1 MYNINVKD
9 KKRKNLSKNKQSQ
22 SKSKNVKEKKT
33 MAKKITARENY
44 IAIAEFVRA
53 NGGDEAWAEFL
64 DAQVTK
70 LDAKAEK
77 AKAKR
82 AEKAAEPD
90 PFIEAIAGAIGD
102 EPITADEIVAKLGIE
117 DLTKNKVTARIGKI
131 EGVEK
136 VDIKVENAEGK
147 TVKRVAYVKA

>member
-1 MYNINVKD
+1 
-9 KKRKNLSKNKQSQ
+9 
-22 SKSKNVKEKKT
+22 

-44 IAIAEFVRA
+44 IAIAEFVKA
-53 NGGDEAWAEFL
+53 NDGDAAWATFL
-64 DAQVTK
+64 ENEVAK
-70 LDAKAEK
+70 LDKKAEK

-90 PFIEAIAGAIGD
+90 PYIEAIAGAIGD
-102 EPITADEIVAKLGIE
+102 EPITADEIVAKLDIE
-117 DLTKNKVTARIGKI
+117 DLTKNKVTARIGKL

>member
-1 MYNINVKD
+1 M
-9 KKRKNLSKNKQSQ
+9 
-22 SKSKNVKEKKT
+22 T
-33 MAKKITARENY
+33 KKITARENY
-44 IAIAEFVRA
+44 VAIADFVKA
-53 NGGDEAWAEFL
+53 NGGDEAWVAFL
-64 DAQVTK
+64 NTQVEK

-90 PFIEAIAGAIGD
+90 PYIEAIAGAIGD

>member
-1 MYNINVKD
+1 
-9 KKRKNLSKNKQSQ
+9 
-22 SKSKNVKEKKT
+22 

-44 IAIAEFVRA
+44 IAIAEFVKV
-53 NGGDEAWAEFL
+53 NGGDEAWATFL
-64 DAQVTK
+64 ENEVAK
-70 LDAKAEK
+70 LDKKAEK

-90 PFIEAIAGAIGD
+90 PYIDAIAGAIGD

-117 DLTKNKVTARIGKI
+117 DLTKNKVTARIGKL
-131 EGVEK
+131 EGIEK

>member
-1 MYNINVKD
+1 M
-9 KKRKNLSKNKQSQ
+9 
-22 SKSKNVKEKKT
+22 T
-33 MAKKITARENY
+33 KKITARENY
-44 IAIAEFVRA
+44 VAIADFVKA
-53 NGGDEAWAEFL
+53 NGGDEAWVAFL
-64 DAQVTK
+64 NTQVEK
-70 LDAKAEK
+70 LDAKAAK
-77 AKAKR
+77 AKEKR

-90 PFIEAIAGAIGD
+90 PYIDAIAGAIGD

-147 TVKRVAYVKA
+147 TVKRVAYVRA

>member
-1 MYNINVKD
+1 
-9 KKRKNLSKNKQSQ
+9 
-22 SKSKNVKEKKT
+22 

-44 IAIAEFVRA
+44 IAIAEFVKA
-53 NGGDEAWAEFL
+53 NGGDEAWATFL
-64 DAQVTK
+64 ENEVAK
-70 LDAKAEK
+70 LDKKAEK

-90 PFIEAIAGAIGD
+90 PYIDAIAGAIGD

-117 DLTKNKVTARIGKI
+117 DLTKNKVTARIGKL
-131 EGVEK
+131 EGIEK
-136 VDIKVENAEGK
+136 VDVKVENAEGK

>member
-1 MYNINVKD
+1 
-9 KKRKNLSKNKQSQ
+9 
-22 SKSKNVKEKKT
+22 

-53 NGGDEAWAEFL
+53 NGGDEAWAAFL

-90 PFIEAIAGAIGD
+90 PFIEAIADAIGD

>member
-1 MYNINVKD
+1 
-9 KKRKNLSKNKQSQ
+9 
-22 SKSKNVKEKKT
+22 

-44 IAIAEFVRA
+44 IAIAEFVKA
-53 NGGDEAWAEFL
+53 NGGDEAWVTFL
-64 DAQVTK
+64 EAQVAK

-90 PFIEAIAGAIGD
+90 PYLEAIAGVIGE
-102 EPITADEIVAKLGIE
+102 EPITADEIVAKLDIE

>member
-1 MYNINVKD
+1 
-9 KKRKNLSKNKQSQ
+9 
-22 SKSKNVKEKKT
+22 

-44 IAIAEFVRA
+44 IAIAEFVKA
-53 NGGDEAWAEFL
+53 NGGDAAWATFL
-64 DAQVTK
+64 ENEVAK
-70 LDAKAEK
+70 LDKKAEK

-90 PFIEAIAGAIGD
+90 PYIDAIAGVIGD

-117 DLTKNKVTARIGKI
+117 DLTKNKVTARIGKL
-131 EGVEK
+131 EGIEK

>member
-1 MYNINVKD
+1 
-9 KKRKNLSKNKQSQ
+9 
-22 SKSKNVKEKKT
+22 

>member
-1 MYNINVKD
+1 
-9 KKRKNLSKNKQSQ
+9 
-22 SKSKNVKEKKT
+22 

-44 IAIAEFVRA
+44 IAIAEFVKA
-53 NGGDEAWAEFL
+53 NGGDEAWATFL
-64 DAQVTK
+64 ENEVAK
-70 LDAKAEK
+70 LDKKAEK

-90 PFIEAIAGAIGD
+90 PYIEAIAGAIGD
-102 EPITADEIVAKLGIE
+102 KPITADEIVAKLGIE
-117 DLTKNKVTARIGKI
+117 DLTKNKVTARIGKL
-131 EGVEK
+131 EGIEK

>member
-1 MYNINVKD
+1 
-9 KKRKNLSKNKQSQ
+9 
-22 SKSKNVKEKKT
+22 

-44 IAIAEFVRA
+44 IAIAEFVKA
-53 NGGDEAWAEFL
+53 NGGDEAWATFL
-64 DAQVTK
+64 EAQVAK

-90 PFIEAIAGAIGD
+90 PYLEAIAGVIGE
-102 EPITADEIVAKLGIE
+102 EPITADEIVAKLDIE

>member
-1 MYNINVKD
+1 
-9 KKRKNLSKNKQSQ
+9 
-22 SKSKNVKEKKT
+22 

-53 NGGDEAWAEFL
+53 NGGDEAWAAFL

>member
-1 MYNINVKD
+1 
-9 KKRKNLSKNKQSQ
+9 
-22 SKSKNVKEKKT
+22 

-53 NGGDEAWAEFL
+53 NGGDEAWAAFL

-90 PFIEAIAGAIGD
+90 PYIEAIAGAIGE

>member
-1 MYNINVKD
+1 
-9 KKRKNLSKNKQSQ
+9 
-22 SKSKNVKEKKT
+22 

-44 IAIAEFVRA
+44 IAIAEFVKA
-53 NGGDEAWAEFL
+53 NGGDEAWATFL
-64 DAQVTK
+64 ENEVAK
-70 LDAKAEK
+70 LDKKAEK

-90 PFIEAIAGAIGD
+90 PYIDAIAGVIGD

-117 DLTKNKVTARIGKI
+117 DLTKNKVTARIGKL
-131 EGVEK
+131 EGIEK

>member
-1 MYNINVKD
+1 
-9 KKRKNLSKNKQSQ
+9 
-22 SKSKNVKEKKT
+22 

-53 NGGDEAWAEFL
+53 NGGDEAWAAFL

-70 LDAKAEK
+70 LDAKAKK

-90 PFIEAIAGAIGD
+90 PFIEAIAGAIGE
-102 EPITADEIVAKLGIE
+102 EPITADEIVAKLDIE

>member
-1 MYNINVKD
+1 M
-9 KKRKNLSKNKQSQ
+9 
-22 SKSKNVKEKKT
+22 T
-33 MAKKITARENY
+33 KKITARENY
-44 IAIAEFVRA
+44 VAIADFVKA
-53 NGGDEAWAEFL
+53 NGGDEAWVAFL
-64 DAQVTK
+64 NTQVEK
-70 LDAKAEK
+70 LDAKAAK
-77 AKAKR
+77 AKEKR

-90 PFIEAIAGAIGD
+90 PYIEAIAGAIGD

-147 TVKRVAYVKA
+147 TVKRVAYVRA

>member
-1 MYNINVKD
+1 
-9 KKRKNLSKNKQSQ
+9 
-22 SKSKNVKEKKT
+22 

-44 IAIAEFVRA
+44 IAIAEFVKA
-53 NGGDEAWAEFL
+53 NGGDEAWATFL
-64 DAQVTK
+64 ENEVAK
-70 LDAKAEK
+70 LDKKAEK

-90 PFIEAIAGAIGD
+90 PYIEAIAGAIGD

-117 DLTKNKVTARIGKI
+117 DLTKNKVTARIGKL
-131 EGVEK
+131 EGIEK

>member
-1 MYNINVKD
+1 
-9 KKRKNLSKNKQSQ
+9 
-22 SKSKNVKEKKT
+22 

-53 NGGDEAWAEFL
+53 NGGDEAWAAFL

-90 PFIEAIAGAIGD
+90 PFIEAIAGAIGE

>member
-1 MYNINVKD
+1 
-9 KKRKNLSKNKQSQ
+9 
-22 SKSKNVKEKKT
+22 

-44 IAIAEFVRA
+44 IAIAEFVKA
-53 NGGDEAWAEFL
+53 NGGDAAWATFL
-64 DAQVTK
+64 EAQVAK

-90 PFIEAIAGAIGD
+90 PYLEAIAGAIGE

>member
-1 MYNINVKD
+1 
-9 KKRKNLSKNKQSQ
+9 
-22 SKSKNVKEKKT
+22 

-44 IAIAEFVRA
+44 IAIAEFVKA
-53 NGGDEAWAEFL
+53 NGGDEAWATFL
-64 DAQVTK
+64 ENEVAK
-70 LDAKAEK
+70 LDKKAEK

-90 PFIEAIAGAIGD
+90 PYIEAIADAIGD
-102 EPITADEIVAKLGIE
+102 KPITADEIVAKLGIE
-117 DLTKNKVTARIGKI
+117 DLTKNKVTARIGKL
-131 EGVEK
+131 EGIEK